1 MLQKITFAK
10 TIFALLIVLSVLFA
24 LSLQFSYIVETAK
37 DNNITRLQAAGRFF
51 LFFTVLT
58 HLLLAL
64 SLLAITLIPSSSF
77 GKFFS
82 TASSSASI
90 AVYIFF
96 VGLIYNLLLR
106 DLWKPQGWQLV
117 ANELLHL
124 VIPVLYVLFWFLYSA
139 KSSLQW
145 KDSIIWLIYPFAYL
159 CYMLIFGAAEEFYPY
174 PFLNANDLGYSKIF
188 LNAGG
193 LLVVLVLLGLS
204 FIAIGRLQ
212 KHNNRSPDNKQPNY

>member
-77 GKFFS
+77 RE
-82 TASSSASI
+82 
-90 AVYIFF
+90 IFF
-96 VGLIYNLLLR
+96 N
-106 DLWKPQGWQLV
+106 
-117 ANELLHL
+117 
-124 VIPVLYVLFWFLYSA
+124 
-139 KSSLQW
+139 
-145 KDSIIWLIYPFAYL
+145 II
-159 CYMLIFGAAEEFYPY
+159 IFGIYCSIHFFCGPH
-174 PFLNANDLGYSKIF
+174 I
-188 LNAGG
+188 
-193 LLVVLVLLGLS
+193 
-204 FIAIGRLQ
+204 
-212 KHNNRSPDNKQPNY
+212 